1 MESIILILFYG
12 IYSFLAGFFLHRY
25 LINSNQKYNLK
36 KANISG
42 VRWETQSKPIL
53 GGITFF
59 SIFIFGIINYV
70 ILFRGEFLTSTAG
83 VGIILVVTVSFLIG
97 LADDLLN
104 SSPIFKSSA
113 QFACALLLIN
123 FDIYIKIFET
133 PMLNYMLTV
142 FWVLGVMNSI
152 NMLDNMDAIT
162 SSVSLLILGF
172 MVFIAISL
180 DQPEIWFYLVLLVSG
195 ITSVG
200 SFLIFNWHPSKM
212 YMGDNGSM
220 FLGALLSIVGILFVW
235 NIQGQTLQHPGFTPL
250 LLIWLIFTVPITD
263 TTTVSINRLLKGNS
277 PFVGGRDHTTHYLSY
292 LGLKDWGVA
301 LVMIGISIVSLLLA
315 GWLYF
320 IIKNPTTMQLFLFSI
335 WPSAVFIGLYSI
347 TRILKPKMY
356 NKDA

>member
-1 MESIILILFYG
+1 MELIILIVLYG
-12 IYSFLAGFFLHRY
+12 GYSFLLGFLLHKY
-25 LINSNQKYNLK
+25 LINSTQKHNLK
-36 KANISG
+36 KANVSG
-42 VRWETQSKPIL
+42 IRWESQSKPIL

-59 SIFIFGIINYV
+59 CIFMFGIINYV
-70 ILFRGEFLTSTAG
+70 LLFKGEFLTSTIAVG
-83 VGIILVVTVSFLIG
+83 VILVVTVSFLIG

-104 SSPIFKSSA
+104 SSPIFKSTA

-133 PMLNYMLTV
+133 PMLNYMLTI

-162 SSVSLLILGF
+162 SSVSLLILSF
-172 MVFIAISL
+172 MILIAVTL
-180 DQPEIWFYLVLLVSG
+180 GEPEIWFYLILLVSG
-195 ITSVG
+195 ISSVG

-220 FLGALLSIVGILFVW
+220 FLGALLSILGILFVW
-235 NIQGQTLQHPGFTPL
+235 NIPAQSLHHPGLTPL

-277 PFVGGRDHTTHYLSY
+277 PFVGGRDHTTHFLSY
-292 LGLKDWGVA
+292 IGLKDWGVA
-301 LVMIGISIVSLLLA
+301 LVMIAISIISLTLA

-320 IIKNPTTMQLFLFSI
+320 VVKNPTSNQILLFSI
-335 WPSAVFIGLYSI
+335 WPATVFITLYTM
-347 TRILKPKMY
+347 TRIVKPKQKTE
-356 NKDA
+356 NA